1 MSQEAP
7 RLRNRPGWDRA
18 RAGPISGNKANKGIP
33 LNEEEALIR
42 RMISHTWYFNHGQMY
57 EQAVHLDDERLIKSR
72 ISLPQRFVP
81 LFPGIKAD
89 WLSVKDEYIS
99 KGYEA
104 LVEPYEKAFQ
114 KLDQSKRP

>member
-1 MSQEAP
+1 MRQMIIDNAEV
-7 RLRNRPGWDRA
+7 W
-18 RAGPISGNKANKGIP
+18 NKANKGIP

-57 EQAVHLDDERLIKSR
+57 EQAVHLNDERLIKSR

-81 LFPGIKAD
+81 IFPGIKAD
-89 WLSVKDEYIS
+89 WSSVKDEYIS